1 MKPSLIVPRRRIELV
16 SIGIDS
22 ALQGL
27 GSDPYGDLTWM
38 GLRVPALV
46 THGPENRYLF
56 QLCTFSIGEAVNARI
71 RGMRMGWSLGY
82 QQPGNP
88 IAGVSPRVVEQ
99 WVDTPGFKLPDGN
112 VSWHMRLLSQ
122 GMPNVS
128 EQATQD
134 PLAGG
139 QQPSFAFRDAGSP
152 ALLFQTAATPNPFYT
167 DLTAYTPPNAGRPW
181 GEDITNGLGS
191 FYDPKGKW
199 SDGYSWNSLDVP
211 VQGPARV
218 AFYCSV
224 QQSDP
229 MERPTL
235 VLPNPFVAT
244 GGLSPEEQFLVN
256 FPDAIIWRVAGAMI
270 VEIDDDGR
278 G

>member
-27 GSDPYGDLTWM
+27 ASDPYGDLTWM
-38 GLRVPALV
+38 GLRVPAFV

-88 IAGVSPRVVEQ
+88 IAGTSPRVVEQ

-112 VSWHMRLLSQ
+112 ISWHMRLLSQ

-139 QQPSFAFRDAGSP
+139 QQASFAFRDAGSP

-181 GEDITNGLGS
+181 GEDVTNGLGS
-191 FYDPKGKW
+191 FYDPKTKW
-199 SDGYSWNSLDVP
+199 SDGHSWYALDVP

-229 MERPTL
+229 TERPVLT
-235 VLPNPFVAT
+235 LPNPFVAT
-244 GGLSPEEQFLVN
+244 DGLSPEEQFLIN
-256 FPDAIIWRVAGAMI
+256 FPSAIIWRVAGAMI

>member
-16 SIGIDS
+16 SIGTDS
-22 ALQGL
+22 ALQAL
-27 GSDPYGDLTWM
+27 GSDPYGDLTWL
-38 GLRVPALV
+38 GLRVPAFV
-46 THGPENRYLF
+46 TSGPENRYLF
-56 QLCTFSIGEAVNARI
+56 QHCTFSVGEGVNARV
-71 RGMRMGWSLGY
+71 RGIRMGWSLGY
-82 QQPGNP
+82 QQANPG
-88 IAGVSPRVVEQ
+88 PRVVEQ

-128 EQATQD
+128 QPATQD

-139 QQPSFAFRDAGSP
+139 QQPSLAFRDAGTP
-152 ALLFQTAATPNPFYT
+152 ALLFETAATPSPFYT
-167 DLTAYTPPNAGRPW
+167 DLTAYTPPNGGMPW
-181 GEDITNGLGS
+181 GQDLAPGLGT
-191 FYDPKGKW
+191 FYGLKSKW
-199 SDGYSWNSLDVP
+199 TDAHAWHALDVP

-218 AFYCSV
+218 VVYSSV

-229 MERPTL
+229 QTRPTL
-235 VLPNPFVAT
+235 TVPNPFVAT
-244 GGLSPEEQFLVN
+244 GGLSPEEQFLIN
-256 FPDAIIWRVAGAMI
+256 FPNAIIWRVAFAMI